1 LVRPGITGLAQVS
14 GCRGSTVQANAAMD
28 RIDYDLAYIEK
39 WSLWL
44 DIRIILLTVR
54 REFVGGNGS

>member
-1 LVRPGITGLAQVS
+1 
-14 GCRGSTVQANAAMD
+14 MD

-54 REFVGGNGS
+54 REFVGGNGN